1 MKFDHLLPLLA
12 SQKQF
17 QINLLEKDSDII
29 QFNHPIRTN
38 ALSKEEMEKIGG
50 YELIELDSGYTT
62 ENEYWDWALS
72 AGHYSFALAN
82 DDLHYPDR
90 SHCIAVRCNF
100 LCCQSAEYKDILSTL
115 RSGCWYSMRVPDYG
129 HGDWAVKYEGNSNL
143 PIVTGIGLDEETIY
157 ISLSQEADSIK
168 VTGQNHKTLALAK
181 DCTELRY
188 DLKAEDPYARF
199 TAYFPKGEVIYSNAF
214 ARYDSSVS
222 DSPFNEDN
230 HGINIPLS
238 ILFNLLL
245 LLVAAG
251 IAILLYMIF
260 KK

>member
-1 MKFDHLLPLLA
+1 
-12 SQKQF
+12 
-17 QINLLEKDSDII
+17 
-29 QFNHPIRTN
+29 
-38 ALSKEEMEKIGG
+38 
-50 YELIELDSGYTT
+50 
-62 ENEYWDWALS
+62 
-72 AGHYSFALAN
+72 
-82 DDLHYPDR
+82 
-90 SHCIAVRCNF
+90 
-100 LCCQSAEYKDILSTL
+100 
-115 RSGCWYSMRVPDYG
+115 MRVPDYG
-129 HGDWAVKYEGNSNL
+129 HGDWTAKYEGNACL
-143 PIVTGIGLDEETIY
+143 PTVSGIGLEDETIF
-157 ISLSQEADSIK
+157 ISLSQKADSIK
-168 VTGQNHKTLALAK
+168 VTGQNHKTLAFVK

-222 DSPFNEDN
+222 DSPFNEYN
-230 HGINIPLS
+230 HSINIPLS